1 MWPPF
6 FRPLAPAQVKKMC
19 DSWRYEPEVHFPP
32 NLYEAQL
39 RRRLGMP
46 AFVRAVSRRKLNP

>member
-1 MWPPF
+1 
-6 FRPLAPAQVKKMC
+6 MC

-39 RRRLGMP
+39 QRRLGLP
-46 AFVRAVSRRKLNP
+46 AFSHAVSRRKLNP